1 MKKIIIL
8 MRVVVIFYLIIGIIK
23 WNTTTV
29 VAALLSLVL
38 MTITSY
44 LKKKLNLDKK
54 LELLIYI
61 FIITTE
67 VLGQIYYF
75 YTRVPI
81 FDIIIHTYS
90 SFVISYIALIIIKK
104 HKLPKIITI
113 LFIFS
118 FAMMCESIWEIFE
131 FGTDHL
137 LKTDMQ
143 KDTIINEITSCYLSE
158 DKDTPTTMVVDNVVV
173 NNISFTDKYNGYLD
187 IGLYDTISDMSCALV
202 GALIF
207 IIIIK
212 RRL

>member
-67 VLGQIYYF
+67 VLGQIYHF

-143 KDTIINEITSCYLSE
+143 KDTIINEITSYYLSE
-158 DKDTPTTMVVDNVVV
+158 DKDTTTTMVVDNVVV

>member
-23 WNTTTV
+23 WNTTTL

-67 VLGQIYYF
+67 VLGQIYHF

>member
-38 MTITSY
+38 MTINSY

-67 VLGQIYYF
+67 VLGQIYHF

-143 KDTIINEITSCYLSE
+143 KDTIINEITSYYLSE

-187 IGLYDTISDMSCALV
+187 IGLYDTISDMSCALL

-207 IIIIK
+207 IIIII

>member
-23 WNTTTV
+23 WNITTV

-44 LKKKLNLDKK
+44 LKKKVNLDKK

-67 VLGQIYYF
+67 VLGQIYHF

>member
-67 VLGQIYYF
+67 VLGQIYHF

-158 DKDTPTTMVVDNVVV
+158 DKDTPTTMVVDNVIV

>member
-29 VAALLSLVL
+29 AAALLSLVL

-67 VLGQIYYF
+67 VLGQIYHF

-158 DKDTPTTMVVDNVVV
+158 DKDTPTTIVVDNVVV

-187 IGLYDTISDMSCALV
+187 IGLYDTISDMSCALL

>member
-67 VLGQIYYF
+67 VLGQIYHF

-118 FAMMCESIWEIFE
+118 FAMICESIWEIFE